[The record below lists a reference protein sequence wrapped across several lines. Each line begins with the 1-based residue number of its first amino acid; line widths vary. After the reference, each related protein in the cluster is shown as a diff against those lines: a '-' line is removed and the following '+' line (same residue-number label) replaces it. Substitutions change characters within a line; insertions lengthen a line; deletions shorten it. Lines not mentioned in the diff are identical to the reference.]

1 MATSHERQ
9 SGGGSAAAGHEPP
22 AQGGSTA
29 AGDSEAAHSQMDDA
43 PSELNQAGLRR
54 WFSGLRGL
62 SVRETFVLPM
72 RSMKFRGGHCW
83 SVDVPQFAAEADDS
97 SCEPSSVL
105 VFEDDLCLG
114 PGHSTHE
121 LVKEAGHGAFS
132 HWEGSLLI
140 SSSDGS
146 NPSTNGRSYMAVSI
160 DHGFADPPHVLRSL
174 VGPFEHVDGLWWKAR
189 LPGGAHISDEGER
202 RFSHL
207 VLHEDGT
214 ALGPSH
220 SYHGRISEDGGGRFS
235 HWGHA
240 VYFSSS
246 DGSDPNTNLKD
257 YTWSLGPR
265 RPSKEGAE
273 KRAYLDRWYK
283 KRELFLE
290 EPTSLWSLH
299 PEGDW
304 FREHGGDVVA
314 PPIYSNLV
322 GLTSYCN
329 LKCTICGSQEAID
342 HEGIP
347 RRNMSKEVMHAVAD
361 TIFPSLSVLIL
372 ASLGEPTIYPHFN
385 EVLEQA
391 HRWGASIKIESNAT
405 ALTPRMIKLLTSVR
419 GELFF
424 SLDATGDI
432 FENVRKG
439 AVWQKAQQNV
449 INLLAARDRELTK
462 VNLYPTISRKTL
474 PDMINVAKW
483 ALDAGIEEITF
494 HSYDPTMFAQEE
506 RPTAEEFTLQN
517 DVIREWLD
525 TESKQRDLA
534 DFSVKVNGVEINA
547 RFSAEGQGLYPLA
560 PMPKNHPCAE
570 VEYPDNAFRCS
581 NPQQNVDI
589 GPDGQMYPCVWSGA
603 RPQENTMGYATSKE
617 SFAQAWFGPRYR
629 ELREQLRVG
638 GPAETNVAQCAVC
651 LKRYAKPGDQMG

>member
-1 MATSHERQ
+1 MGTSQQREGEAETQGESDELEGSVVDRG
-9 SGGGSAAAGHEPP
+9 SLTPLSAAGIRDWF
-22 AQGGSTA
+22 AQ
-29 AGDSEAAHSQMDDA
+29 
-43 PSELNQAGLRR
+43 
-54 WFSGLRGL
+54 FSGVRP
-62 SVRETFVLPM
+62 RETFVVPPAEM
-72 RSMKFRGGHCW
+72 QHRDGYCW
-83 SVDVPQFAAEADDS
+83 TVNLPQFAAEADDCS
-97 SCEPSSVL
+97 SESSSL
-105 VFEDDLCLG
+105 LLFEDDLCLSPARSAHDAIATTG
-114 PGHSTHE
+114 R
-121 LVKEAGHGAFS
+121 GAYS
-132 HWEGSLLI
+132 HWDKSLLF
-140 SSSDGS
+140 STSDGS
-146 NPSTNGRSYMAVSI
+146 DPTTNGRSYVVVSV
-160 DHGFADPPHVLRSL
+160 DHGVTRPDESERSL
-174 VGPFEHVDGLWWKAR
+174 VGPFVSTGGFRWRAR
-189 LPGGAHISDEGER
+189 LPGGVHLSDEGQR
-202 RFSHL
+202 RYSHL
-207 VLHEDGT
+207 VLHEDT
-214 ALGPSH
+214 TELGPAH
-220 SYHGRISEDGGGRFS
+220 SYHQRISDDGGGRYS
-235 HWGHA
+235 HWGHD
-240 VYFSSS
+240 VYFSTS
-246 DGSDPNTNLKD
+246 DGSDPNSSGRR
-257 YTWSLGPR
+257 YSWSLGPR
-265 RPSKEGAE
+265 SPTQAGRE
-273 KRAYLDRWYK
+273 KRAYLDRWYR

-304 FREHGGDVVA
+304 FREHGGDAVA

-342 HEGIP
+342 HEGTP
-347 RRNMSKEVMHAVAD
+347 RRNMKPEVMHAVAN
-361 TIFPSLSVLIL
+361 TLFPSLSVLIL

-391 HRWGASIKIESNAT
+391 HRWGTSIKIESNAT
-405 ALTPRMIKLLTSVR
+405 ALTPKMIKLLTSVR

-439 AVWQKAQQNV
+439 AVWKKAQQNV

-483 ALDAGIEEITF
+483 ALEAGIEEITF

-506 RPTAEEFTLQN
+506 RPTAEEFALQN

-525 TESKQRDLA
+525 KESKHRDLS

-547 RFSAEGQGLYPLA
+547 RFSAESLGLYPLA

-581 NPQQNVDI
+581 NPRQNVDI
-589 GPDGQMYPCVWSGA
+589 GPDGEMYPCVWSGA